1 MAIEQFKLKRLIKK
15 LEESRGNGTSV
26 ISIYIPPKKRID
38 EVTTMLADEQGK
50 ASNVKDK
57 INRLS
62 IQTSITNARERLKLY
77 SSKCPPNGI
86 VLFCGNDLID
96 ENGKTD
102 KKIMIDFS
110 PYKPINISIYSCEN
124 R

>member
-1 MAIEQFKLKRLIKK
+1 
-15 LEESRGNGTSV
+15 
-26 ISIYIPPKKRID
+26 
-38 EVTTMLADEQGK
+38 MLADEQGK

-77 SSKCPPNGI
+77 SKCPTNGI

-102 KKIMIDFS
+102 KKVMIDFS
-110 PYKPINISIYSCEN
+110 PFKPINISIYSCEN

>member
-1 MAIEQFKLKRLIKK
+1 MFKLKRMIKK

-50 ASNVKDK
+50 ANNVKDK

-77 SSKCPPNGI
+77 NKCPVNGVVI
-86 VLFCGNDLID
+86 FCGNDIID
-96 ENGKTD
+96 EDGKTD

-110 PYKPINISIYSCEN
+110 PFKPINISIYSCEN
-124 R
+124 MYG